1 MHIVQVLAINKYY
14 LSPQIRQLA
23 LKLGTFP
30 FILSPLRRYLF
41 IVFNSLNISQIQEK
55 LRFENVS
62 FCFTRNVNMNWK
74 LTVCIRPVCQ
84 ANSDRLN
91 PGPVFSKFSSQP
103 GLKVPSVQGFHSDK
117 YPESQGSCSDLGRC
131 TLDGIPQRVVDSK
144 GPENPFGYGLTNFVD
159 CFLNFVEI

>member
-1 MHIVQVLAINKYY
+1 MSSKDQQSLTLSHATVAHALNASDWFSFTLVMHIVQVLAINKYY

-62 FCFTRNVNMNWK
+62 FCFTRNVKMNWK
-74 LTVCIRPVCQ
+74 LTVCIRPVCR

-91 PGPVFSKFSSQP
+91 PGRVFSKFSSQP
-103 GLKVPSVQGFHSDK
+103 DLKVPSVQGFHSDK
-117 YPESQGSCSDLGRC
+117 YPES
-131 TLDGIPQRVVDSK
+131 
-144 GPENPFGYGLTNFVD
+144 
-159 CFLNFVEI
+159 